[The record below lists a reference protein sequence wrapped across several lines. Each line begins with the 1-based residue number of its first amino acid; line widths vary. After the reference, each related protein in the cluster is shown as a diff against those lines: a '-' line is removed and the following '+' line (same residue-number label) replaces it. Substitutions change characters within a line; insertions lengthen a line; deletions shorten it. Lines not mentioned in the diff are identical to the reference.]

1 LESEKAL
8 TDDSQQQANDKKKGK
23 IAKSTRCM
31 RKGFRQ
37 KRVASKMNLSER
49 LVRAYI
55 WRMKNPEK
63 YKALLS
69 EYLAKRRQKQEN
81 QEIKNVL
88 KKQA

>member
-1 LESEKAL
+1 
-8 TDDSQQQANDKKKGK
+8 
-23 IAKSTRCM
+23 
-31 RKGFRQ
+31 
-37 KRVASKMNLSER
+37 MNLSER